1 MGEQAGLESF
11 LHGVLTIAADDV
23 GPLARLL
30 GDRLDE
36 LRPAVEHPDSIV
48 GAVGGAQGAV
58 RDQPVNE
65 GPSPVLA
72 VVVHAVGIGEESQT
86 VRDGAQLGT
95 EGVGGATLE
104 PADRPG
110 GDAGEHDSGLPYAPQ
125 DLIKTMHPPYG
136 QEVGHRA
143 AVDPHDVLLHQV
155 TLDVIQVRHREQA
168 QMGQVEPGQPTGFG
182 HVHLE
187 PRVVARGR
195 ADVADPGDNS
205 RGAGQIHGIV
215 EQVSE
220 LEAQTVVIPVAT
232 GCCEDRWCVSCHVET
247 IGEAIAVPPL
257 VPGFTITS
265 VLSSDAKGSTWAAMR
280 TVDDQPLVLKLI
292 PVRDV
297 TKARAKAVQLMAV
310 LDGIENEH
318 LVAQHG
324 AIALADGQLALV
336 LDRVTGGSLAQLLD
350 QRGNLSPGETV
361 TTLAPLFGALAALHA
376 AGVEHGDLAPRSI
389 LFSADGRPLI
399 NDVGVARLMG
409 HAGGQVSR
417 DNSLMAPEVAGG
429 AAPSAASDVYSMA
442 AIGWLCLTG
451 APPDPASTIRCSA
464 TVSPALPARLTDVLT
479 SCLSANPT
487 GRPSARAAAIEV
499 FDAVQAESVTLTS
512 VADPATE
519 ITRRIRATAAA
530 VSVPA
535 PSAAGKRLR
544 GSLVI
549 GAIALLVMVAVGG
562 STMWFVSRMP
572 EPARPAG
579 ARSSAP
585 VRPAPVTSSTTSGLA
600 TADLVPATT
609 TPGSVTDV
617 VTASDSPR
625 VAAAGLLQALVDA
638 RALAY
643 AARSPVLLDLVY
655 APGAARAGADRSN
668 LATALERGATYLGLR
683 FVVKDAS
690 FLDGTSDA
698 ARIRATI
705 LTPAYE
711 TGQPDGRRVAHP
723 SETVGPSVFTL
734 SLTRDGWRIL
744 ALAAP

>member
-1 MGEQAGLESF
+1 M
-11 LHGVLTIAADDV
+11 
-23 GPLARLL
+23 
-30 GDRLDE
+30 
-36 LRPAVEHPDSIV
+36 
-48 GAVGGAQGAV
+48 
-58 RDQPVNE
+58 
-65 GPSPVLA
+65 
-72 VVVHAVGIGEESQT
+72 
-86 VRDGAQLGT
+86 
-95 EGVGGATLE
+95 
-104 PADRPG
+104 
-110 GDAGEHDSGLPYAPQ
+110 
-125 DLIKTMHPPYG
+125 
-136 QEVGHRA
+136 
-143 AVDPHDVLLHQV
+143 
-155 TLDVIQVRHREQA
+155 
-168 QMGQVEPGQPTGFG
+168 
-182 HVHLE
+182 
-187 PRVVARGR
+187 
-195 ADVADPGDNS
+195 
-205 RGAGQIHGIV
+205 
-215 EQVSE
+215 
-220 LEAQTVVIPVAT
+220 
-232 GCCEDRWCVSCHVET
+232 
-247 IGEAIAVPPL
+247 
-257 VPGFTITS
+257 
-265 VLSSDAKGSTWAAMR
+265 LSSDAKGSTWAATR
-280 TVDDQPLVLKLI
+280 TLDDKPLVLKLI
-292 PVRDV
+292 PVSDV

-361 TTLAPLFGALAALHA
+361 TTIAPLFGALAALHA
-376 AGVEHGDLAPRSI
+376 ADVEHGDLAPRSI

-409 HAGGQVSR
+409 HAEGQVGR
-417 DNSLMAPEVAGG
+417 DNSFMAPEVAGG

-464 TVSPALPARLTDVLT
+464 TVSPAIPARLTDVLT

-487 GRPSARAAAIEV
+487 ARPSARAAAIEV
-499 FDAVQAESVTLTS
+499 FDAVQAESVVLTS

-562 STMWFVSRMP
+562 STMWFVSRTP

-579 ARSSAP
+579 ARSLAP
-585 VRPAPVTSSTTSGLA
+585 VRSAPVTSSTSSGLA

-609 TPGSVTDV
+609 TPGSLTDV

-655 APGAARAGADRSN
+655 APGATRAGADRSN

-690 FLDGTSDA
+690 FLDGTSGA

-711 TGQPDGRRVAHP
+711 TGQPDGRRVAHT

-734 SLTRDGWRIL
+734 SLTQDGWRIL
-744 ALAAP
+744 GLAAP